1 MMKGLTLQQL
11 AAKIEGQKALK
22 KDYIADTAGMKIIL
36 DGIANTPKLVI
47 PKQGEF
53 NILSTGHD
61 QIAAKVDVPRK
72 YYARM
77 LEKSPALLANNI
89 NTWFKL
95 EPEKRMVR
103 TLGPDMRA
111 LLSSRYQRIE
121 NESIVEAIMPIL
133 MGIPDVKI
141 VSCEVTER
149 RLYIQ
154 AVAPRVQ
161 GEVKKGDVIQS
172 GVVISN
178 SEIGYGAVTVANMDW
193 RLICLNGAISASKFR
208 AYHIGRNIEDNAAL
222 WGEDTVQADDRAVLL
237 KARDMVKAAVDENLF
252 RQRIEKMQGL
262 TQIKVEGDPAEAVE
276 VLSQKIGVSDD
287 EKGGIL
293 RSLIEGAD
301 LSAWGVLN
309 AVTHQAHTAR
319 SYDRAVEF
327 EMAGGKLLE
336 LSRKDWKEVL
346 EAA

>member
-11 AAKIEGQKALK
+11 AAKIESQQALK

-36 DGIANTPKLVI
+36 DGIANTPKLVV
-47 PKQGEF
+47 PRQGEF

-61 QIAAKVDVPRK
+61 QIGTKVGIPSK
-72 YYARM
+72 YYDRM
-77 LEKSPALLANNI
+77 LAKSPALLANNI

-121 NESIVEAIMPIL
+121 NDAIAKAVLPVL
-133 MGIPDVKI
+133 HDIPDVKI
-141 VSCEVTER
+141 VSCEITER
-149 RLYIQ
+149 RMYIQ

-178 SEIGYGAVTVANMDW
+178 SEIGYGAVTVADMDW
-193 RLICLNGAISASKFR
+193 RLICLNGAISAQKFR
-208 AYHIGRNIEDNAAL
+208 AYHIGRHIEDNAAL
-222 WGEDTVQADDRAVLL
+222 WNEDTVEADDRAVLL
-237 KARDMVKAAVDENLF
+237 KARDMVRAAVDENRF

-262 TQIKVEGDPAEAVE
+262 TQIKVEGNPAEAVE
-276 VLSQKIGVSDD
+276 VLSQKIGATED

-327 EMAGGKLLE
+327 EAAGGKLLE
-336 LSRKDWKEVL
+336 LSRKEWKEVL